1 MKKWIITLIIIIV
14 IAGGVMAL
22 VGFNSQQQAQATLNN
37 LETIEISVGTLTASI
52 GATGT
57 VHANQSA
64 TLTWDTSGSVDTVEV
79 QIGEIV
85 HAGDILASLGQTS
98 LSQSVI
104 LAQAD
109 LVNAQKALDDLLN
122 SQQQSAQALLN
133 VEEAEQAL
141 EDALNPELAQA
152 QALKAIS
159 DAEKAV
165 EEAERYLRNLQST
178 GTQSSIDAAQA
189 RVTIAKDKLD
199 KAQEKYDPY
208 ANKPESNLTR
218 ANLLSNLSA
227 AQQEY
232 DAAVRELNYLLGTG
246 SDTDVAVAAA
256 NLATAQAELTDA
268 QKEYERIQDGAT
280 PGEVASLE
288 SQLEDAEREWE
299 RLKDGPDPD
308 DVAAAEARVAAAEA
322 TLAQASITAPFD
334 GIVTMVDNKVGDQV
348 NLGTSAFRIDD
359 LSRLLVD
366 LEVSEV
372 DINQISVGQSVEL
385 TFDAIFSEVYQGEV
399 IEVAMVGTEIA
410 GVVNFT
416 VTVEL
421 HDPDAHVKPGMT
433 SAVDIVTTQMTDV
446 LTVPNRA
453 VRVVD
458 GERVVYVVGANAQIE
473 AVPVTLGASDGTY
486 SQVLEGDLQV
496 GDQIVLNPTDE
507 IMNTDGGFA
516 PPGQGPGSGGP
527 FGGGQ

>member
-1 MKKWIITLIIIIV
+1 MKKWILTFIILVVIV
-14 IAGGVMAL
+14 GSVMAF
-22 VGFNSQQQAQATLNN
+22 VNYNSQQETQATLEN
-37 LETIEISVGTLTASI
+37 LETIEVSPGTLTASI

-64 TLTWDTSGSVDTVEV
+64 TLTWDTSGSIDTVEV
-79 QIGEIV
+79 QIGDLV
-85 HAGDILASLGQTS
+85 SAGDVLASLEQTS

-109 LVNAQKALDDLLN
+109 LVSAQKELDDLLN

-152 QALKAIS
+152 QALKAIT

-165 EEAERYLRNLQST
+165 EDAERYLRNLQST
-178 GTQSSIDAAQA
+178 GTPSSIDSAQA
-189 RVTIAKDKLD
+189 QVTITKDQLD

-208 ANKPESNLTR
+208 ANKPEDNLTR

-227 AQQEY
+227 AEQAY

-246 SDTDVAVAAA
+246 SDTDIAVAEADY
-256 NLATAQAELTDA
+256 NTALAELADA
-268 QKEYERIQDGAT
+268 QKEYERIQNGAT
-280 PGEVASLE
+280 PGEIASLE
-288 SQLEDAEREWE
+288 SQLEDAIREWE

-322 TLAQASITAPFD
+322 TLAQVSITAPFD
-334 GIVTMVDNKVGDQV
+334 GVVTVVESKPGDQASA
-348 NLGTSAFRIDD
+348 GTTAFRIDD

-372 DINQISVGQSVEL
+372 DINQISDGQSVEL

-399 IEVAMVGTEIA
+399 IEVAMVGTETA
-410 GVVNFT
+410 GVVNFK

-421 HDPDAHVKPGMT
+421 HDPDAYVKPGMT
-433 SAVDIVTTQMTDV
+433 SAVDIVTTQITDV
-446 LTVPNRA
+446 LTVPNRS

-458 GERVVYVVGANAQIE
+458 GERVVYVVGTNAQIE
-473 AVPVTLGASDGTY
+473 AVPITLGASNGTY
-486 SQVLEGDLQV
+486 SQVLEGDLQT
-496 GDQIVLNPTDE
+496 GDPIVLNPTDE
-507 IMNTDGGFA
+507 IMGTGAAF
-516 PPGQGPGSGGP
+516 GPGSGNGGGP